1 MILRSF
7 LSSPVTKRH
16 TERKILQT
24 HPIHLFRIIQ
34 DVDAYSK
41 FLPLCSYSKI
51 LRKDNDGRSFE
62 ATLTVGMPPFFQE
75 TYVSRVHVVPER
87 WTVET
92 QSIESKMFDSLR
104 SQWTLS
110 PVDGFENTQC
120 KVDFQVEMTVS
131 DPVIRG
137 ALDTVL
143 RQVAERQVDAF
154 EKRCREIPL
163 PHDLLPLQQ

>member
-1 MILRSF
+1 
-7 LSSPVTKRH
+7 
-16 TERKILQT
+16 
-24 HPIHLFRIIQ
+24 
-34 DVDAYSK
+34 
-41 FLPLCSYSKI
+41 
-51 LRKDNDGRSFE
+51 
-62 ATLTVGMPPFFQE
+62 
-75 TYVSRVHVVPER
+75 VVPER

-137 ALDTVL
+137 TLDTVL